1 VNARKSLSALNLL
14 HSLRAQLAASS
25 ALLVLAIVAFSGI
38 ALTVQMDHRDRDSL
52 DRELQDQLSLVS
64 ADVDQL
70 LLDTNASTD
79 ALGNSLDSTSSVVRY
94 ISGSAVLAERGDLP
108 TEEAPIPTENGFSTV
123 TINGESWRSLVISPN
138 PDSSDQL
145 QILQDI
151 SPLED
156 RLESNRRLVAI
167 VTIAA
172 ALLAGIAGWVVT
184 SVVIEPLQRMR
195 RNALAIRAD
204 GIPTER
210 LPVMRYPQEVHD
222 LTAAFNGVLQNL
234 QTSTKS
240 ARRFT
245 ADAGRELRTPLNS
258 LGLQLET
265 LRRNPDLDPRQLH
278 AMVQSMGVEH
288 RRMVSL
294 LDGLQK
300 LARGD
305 AGAVPSREY
314 IDIAELL
321 GFCVRDAQQR
331 FPTIIFRLH
340 PYEGAMAVVEGW
352 ADGLRLAI
360 GNLLENA
367 AVHGNPNGQVE
378 IELYADARWIDIN
391 VSDDGPGIPADQRE
405 PLKERFARGANA
417 RNGGSGLGLALVV
430 QQAKLHGGQLILTD
444 AVGGGLSATLTV
456 RAFPVSSTATVR
468 SARRSRDRGRTL
480 ITKVATP
487 GMDTQFGRAGNNYP
501 NR

>member
-1 VNARKSLSALNLL
+1 MKLL
-14 HSLRAQLAASS
+14 TSLRAQLAATS

-38 ALTVQMDHRDRDSL
+38 MITIQMDHRDRDAL
-52 DRELQDQLSLVS
+52 DAELQDQAALMS
-64 ADVDQL
+64 ADIDELILQSSDGATSD
-70 LLDTNASTD
+70 LLDSE
-79 ALGNSLDSTSSVVRY
+79 TSFVRY
-94 ISGSAVLAERGDLP
+94 ISGSVVLAESGDLP
-108 TEEAPIPTENGFSTV
+108 TEDAPLPTEDGFSTV
-123 TINGESWRSLVISPN
+123 TINGASWRSLVVTPN

-145 QILQDI
+145 QIVQDI

-156 RLESNRRLVAI
+156 RLDSNRRLVAI
-167 VTIAA
+167 VTIFASV
-172 ALLAGIAGWVVT
+172 LAGIAGWVVT
-184 SVVIEPLQRMR
+184 SVVIEPLQRLR
-195 RNALAIRAD
+195 RGALAIRSD
-204 GIPTER
+204 VIPTER
-210 LPVMRYPQEVHD
+210 LPAVRYPQEVHD
-222 LTAAFNGVLQNL
+222 LTDAFNGVLQNL

-240 ARRFT
+240 VRRFT
-245 ADAGRELRTPLNS
+245 ADAGRELRAPLNS
-258 LGLQLET
+258 LGAQLEM

-278 AMVQSMGVEH
+278 AMVQSMTIEH
-288 RRMVSL
+288 RRMVAL

-305 AGAVPSREY
+305 AGAVPAREY

-331 FPTIIFRLH
+331 FPKVVFRSH

-367 AVHGNPNGQVE
+367 ACHGNPSGQVDV
-378 IELYADARWIDIN
+378 ELYADSRWIDIN
-391 VSDDGPGIPADQRE
+391 ISDDGPGIPADQRE
-405 PLKERFARGANA
+405 SLKERFARGSQA

-468 SARRSRDRGRTL
+468 SARRARKTPAARSTHDIALPTL
-480 ITKVATP
+480 NGAHE
-487 GMDTQFGRAGNNYP
+487 QARNNYP